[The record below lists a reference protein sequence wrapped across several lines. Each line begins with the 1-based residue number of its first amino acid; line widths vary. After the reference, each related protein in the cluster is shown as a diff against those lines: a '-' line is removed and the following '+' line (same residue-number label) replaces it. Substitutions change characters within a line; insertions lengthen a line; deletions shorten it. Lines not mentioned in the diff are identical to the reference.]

1 MTNNHVGM
9 SVCLICGE
17 PKYIALATR
26 YRTNAK
32 GEFESITNVPE
43 KFVDSPDLC
52 DNCVKKFKEE
62 NKFVIFEIDNRT
74 KIRNNA
80 TKDPILTGH
89 YLIMNF
95 NAVNRSAPYYDF
107 INEKRFILATSYE
120 FKNIKNLGE
129 QKCQNKN

>member
-9 SVCLICGE
+9 SVCPLCGE

-32 GEFESITNVPE
+32 GEFESVTNVPE

-62 NKFVIFEIDNRT
+62 NKFVILEADYKT
-74 KIRNNA
+74 KVRNGF
-80 TKDPILTGH
+80 TREPILTGN

-95 NAVNRSAPYYDF
+95 EVIDRSAPFYDF
-107 INEKRFILATSYE
+107 INEKRFILATLYE
-120 FKNIKNLGE
+120 FNNIKQKGK
-129 QKCQNKN
+129 QKCQTES